1 MHKIQTSE
9 TVPKHCDNTSLM
21 KQSTMTLA
29 LLFVCI
35 SSATSQKAPQVPL
48 FQSSNGI
55 GLVMADSS
63 FSSNF
68 RFRMQQRFGFASA
81 DDAPL
86 DPHEFDMRVRRLRLR
101 LDGFMLDPRLT
112 WNLQLSF
119 TRADQDWDNS
129 LVPNVLRDAMIHYRF
144 NKHFTLSMGLGKLPG
159 NRQRVISSG
168 EQQFVDR
175 SVVNAALTLDRDFG
189 ITGTYQTN
197 IGKAVLIAKGVVSS
211 GEGRGVTTSK
221 EFSNTSVSDH
231 GLAYTGRVEFL
242 PFGAFSKR
250 GDYFEGDLLREA
262 KPKLS
267 IAATLHH
274 NERSIRRGGQLGVL
288 LFAPRS
294 FNALHA
300 DMVFKFR
307 GFAYSAEYLN
317 RIMAGNDSAIT
328 RKGNEISWVY
338 TGWGMNHQM
347 SYCFKNRWELA
358 GRYSTLNPDKQ
369 IWGTKDGFQQR
380 QYALGISKYL
390 NKHRVKCQSDL
401 TWDEQ
406 YNPQSGAKN
415 KGSFIW
421 RFQVELGI

>member
-1 MHKIQTSE
+1 MKHLKITLAIWCISIGFAHAQKYMQPPKFQTS
-9 TVPKHCDNTSLM
+9 S
-21 KQSTMTLA
+21 
-29 LLFVCI
+29 
-35 SSATSQKAPQVPL
+35 
-48 FQSSNGI
+48 GI

-63 FSSNF
+63 FSINF
-68 RFRMQQRFGFASA
+68 RFRMQNRFGFSSDEAQ
-81 DDAPL
+81 PL
-86 DPHEFDMRVRRLRLR
+86 SPQEFDMRVRRLRLR
-101 LDGFMLDPRLT
+101 MDGFMLDPRLT

-129 LVPNVLRDAMIHYRF
+129 LVPNVLRDAMIHYKMNR
-144 NKHFTLSMGLGKLPG
+144 NFTLSMGLGKLPG
-159 NRQRVISSG
+159 NRQRVVSSG

-175 SVVNAALTLDRDFG
+175 SVVNAALTLDRDYG
-189 ITGTYQTN
+189 ITAAYLAH
-197 IGKAVLIAKGVVSS
+197 IGKSQLVMKAVVSS
-211 GEGRGVTTSK
+211 GEGRGVASSK
-221 EFSNTSVSDH
+221 EFSNTSVSDA

-242 PFGAFSKR
+242 PFGPFSSR

-267 IAATLHH
+267 MAATLHH
-274 NERSIRRGGQLGVL
+274 NERAIRRGGQLGVL
-288 LFAPRS
+288 LFEPRS
-294 FNALHA
+294 FRALHA
-300 DMVFKFR
+300 DMVFKYR

-328 RKGNEISWVY
+328 RKGSELSWVY

-347 SYCFKNRWELA
+347 SYCFKSNWELA
-358 GRYSTLNPDKQ
+358 ARYSELNPDRQ
-369 IWGTKDGFQQR
+369 IWNTKDGFQQR
-380 QYALGISKYL
+380 QYAVGVSKYL

-406 YNPQSGAKN
+406 FNPANGVKK